1 MVELAEAMMRQTKAV
16 LYDTDFLGNHSL
28 FAVQA
33 IGIISMVTH
42 SFGESDLMATLV
54 NAGIRIAQC
63 LGLHR
68 IPDDV
73 SEKLSAE
80 EGSEVSWQR
89 EVGRRVWWKLVELD
103 YHSMPYTGTLTINP
117 KSFSTRMP
125 LNSDNDHL
133 VERDTSVLTISTCAI
148 IMSKIARLMPDILEG
163 TYATEKDETAKY
175 QQVISADRRMR
186 ELVATLPAVTLRK
199 QVSSREPQ
207 CSWIATARRTLAISA
222 ADKIIMIHRSFLLRS
237 LRSPLYLFTRN
248 TCVSAAMTILRE
260 HDELSRSGSGC
271 FSIWVHSAFCVT
283 ATVVLCFNILHADRQ
298 IPPSLRSI
306 EQQLELVMSARA
318 RLESQRCDVMARR
331 GVHIINAM
339 LEEGDRLRFQSTSS
353 RVNSKGELSFDRI
366 ARRFFELQE
375 SNDDRTMESSGPVVD
390 IEENSMTEWPQ
401 EFDAWFRSTFKR

>member
-33 IGIISMVTH
+33 IGIISIVTH

-125 LNSDNDHL
+125 LNSDDDRL
-133 VERDTSVLTISTCAI
+133 IDRDVSILTISTCAI

-163 TYATEKDETAKY
+163 AYATERDETAKY
-175 QQVISADRRMR
+175 QQVILADRRMR
-186 ELVATLPAVTLRK
+186 ELVATLPAVTLRR
-199 QVSSREPQ
+199 QVSSQEPQ

-222 ADKIIMIHRSFLLRS
+222 ADK
-237 LRSPLYLFTRN
+237 
-248 TCVSAAMTILRE
+248 VS
-260 HDELSRSGSGC
+260 
-271 FSIWVHSAFCVT
+271 
-283 ATVVLCFNILHADRQ
+283 
-298 IPPSLRSI
+298 
-306 EQQLELVMSARA
+306 
-318 RLESQRCDVMARR
+318 
-331 GVHIINAM
+331 
-339 LEEGDRLRFQSTSS
+339 
-353 RVNSKGELSFDRI
+353 VNHPFPRI
-366 ARRFFELQE
+366 
-375 SNDDRTMESSGPVVD
+375 
-390 IEENSMTEWPQ
+390 
-401 EFDAWFRSTFKR
+401 